1 MLSMDEKLCSWGRAV
16 PFPEA
21 CQEGGRLD
29 FRKEGLEDPN
39 SSFEQPTSSRAVA
52 SYITQPVQKLNLSVA
67 HFSHCSLPEQWVSTT
82 HNHHDCYM
90 FWQHQLLS
98 KGFTY
103 LEFKQHSSAGKFLLI
118 LKWNQTQFL
127 RAQIQFVIT
136 TWHSSN
142 NPIFIAL
149 LK

>member
-1 MLSMDEKLCSWGRAV
+1 MLSMDKKVCSWGRAV
-16 PFPEA
+16 PFPET

-29 FRKEGLEDPN
+29 FREEGLEDPN

-52 SYITQPVQKLNLSVA
+52 SYITQTVQNLNLSIA

-127 RAQIQFVIT
+127 RAQIQIVIT

-142 NPIFIAL
+142 NPIFIVL